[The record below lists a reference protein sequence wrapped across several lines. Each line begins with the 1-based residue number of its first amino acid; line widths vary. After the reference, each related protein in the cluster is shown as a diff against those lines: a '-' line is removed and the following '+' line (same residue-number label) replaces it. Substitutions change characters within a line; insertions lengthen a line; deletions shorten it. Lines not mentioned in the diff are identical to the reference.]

1 MRKEPP
7 PPPRSRPREL
17 PPSLPRSSPSSPK
30 ARRRPAPTAA
40 FPASLVR
47 RAAGR
52 DSQARLRPK
61 CPRIQRPSP
70 ALALLAPRPAS
81 EPARARAPQP
91 ARAQG
96 AYSRRRDAAAP
107 RARRLRPR
115 GARGRPEPG
124 DLARG
129 LEGARPAGDAGR
141 SGYRSSQA
149 LVLRSGFACPSCGK
163 PGSGSRAKR
172 EGTAN
177 EWGRVRVPDSQK
189 AR

>member
-40 FPASLVR
+40 FPASLVAGR
-47 RAAGR
+47 RAETRRRGCGR
-52 DSQARLRPK
+52 SARGSSDPRPHSR
-61 CPRIQRPSP
+61 CSP
-70 ALALLAPRPAS
+70 LAPPRN
-81 EPARARAPQP
+81 
-91 ARAQG
+91 
-96 AYSRRRDAAAP
+96 P
-107 RARRLRPR
+107 RARVRPSQPERRARTRAGATPLRR
-115 GARGRPEPG
+115 ARGGCGREAREG
-124 DLARG
+124 DLSRG
-129 LEGARPAGDAGR
+129 TWHEGARPAGDAGR
-141 SGYRSSQA
+141 SGYRSSEA
-149 LVLRSGFACPSCGK
+149 LVLRAGFACPSCGK

>member
-7 PPPRSRPREL
+7 PPPRPRPREL

-47 RAAGR
+47 RAADR
-52 DSQARLRPK
+52 DSLARLRPE
-61 CPRIQRPSP
+61 CPRIYSDPRPHSRCSP
-70 ALALLAPRPAS
+70 LAPPRS
-81 EPARARAPQP
+81 
-91 ARAQG
+91 
-96 AYSRRRDAAAP
+96 P
-107 RARRLRPR
+107 RARVRPSQPERRARTRAGATPLLR
-115 GARGRPEPG
+115 ARGGCGREAREG
-124 DLARG
+124 DLSRG
-129 LEGARPAGDAGR
+129 TWREGARPAGDAGR
-141 SGYRSSQA
+141 SGYRSSRA
-149 LVLRSGFACPSCGK
+149 LVLRPGFACPSCGK

-177 EWGRVRVPDSQK
+177 EWGRVRVRDSQE